1 MRGGSGIPITSNKLN
16 HFGSWEDIK
25 LGVEFVYN
33 KYVKDKQTGEKR
45 CRYYAYGCSMG
56 ASTLGL
62 YMIRDS
68 ETANKLLDAAVLY
81 GTPWDW
87 NVGEDKFMNG
97 YGGWP

>member
-1 MRGGSGIPITSNKLN
+1 
-16 HFGSWEDIK
+16 
-25 LGVEFVYN
+25 
-33 KYVKDKQTGEKR
+33 
-45 CRYYAYGCSMG
+45 MG